1 MVLEEFNQIA
11 VQAKIGIDFAGAL
24 RHILRQDPDVIM
36 VGEIRD
42 GETAQYAIQAAL
54 TGHLV
59 FSTLHTNDAST
70 SISRLIDLGVERFLI
85 ARRSSARW
93 PSAWCARSAPNA
105 STERTL
111 SNEEA
116 ASLRLT
122 VPAGKKIKVKEGQGC
137 HDCRGTGYLGRCG
150 IFEILPI
157 DESIKHLIV
166 EGRDAPEIKREAV
179 KNGMRTLRQS
189 ALRKLAE
196 GVTTFEEVVRV
207 TGL

>member
-1 MVLEEFNQIA
+1 VLEEFNQTA
-11 VQAKIGIDFAGAL
+11 VQAKVGIDFAGAL

-70 SISRLIDLGVERFLI
+70 SISRLVDLGVERFLI
-85 ARRSSARW
+85 SSTLIGAMAQRLVRKI
-93 PSAWCARSAPNA
+93 CTKCI
-105 STERTL
+105 TERTL

-122 VPAGKKIKVKEGQGC
+122 VPAGRRIKVKEGQGC

-157 DESIKHLIV
+157 DESIKHLII

-196 GVTTFEEVVRV
+196 GMTTFEEVVRV